1 MSELPQLR
9 DAIEAA
15 TQTLRALSS
24 LEPQMAQA
32 ADVIDQCLRAGN
44 KLLVCGNGG
53 SAADAS
59 HFATELVVRFAKDR
73 RALPAICLTSDSGIL
88 TAAGNDYGFDEIFAR
103 QVAAF
108 GVPGD
113 VLICLTTSGKSK
125 NLIRALEEAKARKL
139 KTIAFLGRDGGSTI
153 GIADLDLL
161 VKSDSTARVQEA
173 HQLLLH
179 VLCEIIEA
187 RHQGMRH
194 CSRFAVRSVSLNVPT
209 PVVAHRATATGYSEF
224 FSNRSRSRSN
234 CRRSL
239 AVRLPIPNLEILSRI
254 GSIDV

>member
-1 MSELPQLR
+1 MS
-9 DAIEAA
+9 D
-15 TQTLRALSS
+15 LSS
-24 LEPQMAQA
+24 NLNYAINDSVRTLQSLKDLEPEVTRA
-32 ADVIDQCLRAGN
+32 ADLIDQCLGAGN

-59 HFATELVVRFAKDR
+59 HFVTELVVRFAKDR
-73 RALPAICLTSDSGIL
+73 PALPAICLASDTGVL

-125 NLIRALEEAKARKL
+125 NLIRALEEAKVHKL

-153 GIADLDLL
+153 GIADVDLL
-161 VKSDSTARVQEA
+161 VKSDSTARIQEA

-187 RHQGMRH
+187 R
-194 CSRFAVRSVSLNVPT
+194 LDDT
-209 PVVAHRATATGYSEF
+209 
-224 FSNRSRSRSN
+224 
-234 CRRSL
+234 
-239 AVRLPIPNLEILSRI
+239 
-254 GSIDV
+254 

>member
-1 MSELPQLR
+1 MFINSRNTRQDKRLIAAPRWQSRTFILLR
-9 DAIEAA
+9 ASKSCINSNRFRIKPAIEAA
-15 TQTLRALSS
+15 AQTFRALSS

-32 ADVIDQCLRAGN
+32 ADVIDQCLRTGN

-113 VLICLTTSGKSK
+113 VLISLTTSGTSR
-125 NLIRALEEAKARKL
+125 NVIRALEEAKARKL
-139 KTIAFLGRDGGSTI
+139 RSIAFLGRDGGSST
-153 GIADLDLL
+153 GIADIDLL
-161 VKSDSTARVQEA
+161 VRSDSTARVQEA

-179 VLCEIIEA
+179 VLCETIE
-187 RHQGMRH
+187 
-194 CSRFAVRSVSLNVPT
+194 T
-209 PVVAHRATATGYSEF
+209 
-224 FSNRSRSRSN
+224 
-234 CRRSL
+234 
-239 AVRLPIPNLEILSRI
+239 RLKNL
-254 GSIDV
+254 

>member
-1 MSELPQLR
+1 MSDKIKGQSERRAGEGPALILLRARKAVSTAIASRSSLQPMSEVPQLR

-24 LEPQMAQA
+24 FEPQMAQA

-53 SAADAS
+53 SATDAS
-59 HFATELVVRFAKDR
+59 HFATELVVRFVKDR

-108 GVPGD
+108 GVAGD

-125 NLIRALEEAKARKL
+125 NVTRALQEAKAREI
-139 KTIAFLGRDGGSTI
+139 KTIAFLGRDGGSTV

-179 VLCEIIEA
+179 VLCEIIE
-187 RHQGMRH
+187 
-194 CSRFAVRSVSLNVPT
+194 
-209 PVVAHRATATGYSEF
+209 
-224 FSNRSRSRSN
+224 
-234 CRRSL
+234 
-239 AVRLPIPNLEILSRI
+239 SRI
-254 GSIDV
+254 KD